1 MKKVCFSLV
10 IFLSLFLFGQ
20 VAAQNQEN
28 QLQTF
33 KDSVS
38 YGVGSDMGR
47 NLFNSGFDDIDLE
60 LVLLG
65 LQDIYQKNPSKIKPE
80 EIQKSLTQYLDEKK
94 SRRKKENT
102 EKGKLFLEENGARP
116 GVVSLPSGLQ
126 YSIIK
131 TGNGKKPKE
140 SDKVEVHY
148 TGSIIGGKV
157 FDNTRERN
165 FSSKVPVNGV
175 MAGWTEGLQLMPVG
189 SIFKFYI
196 PSHLAF
202 GEKGAG
208 DDIGPNETLIFEIEL
223 LRILEN

>member
-10 IFLSLFLFGQ
+10 IFLSLLLFGQ

-65 LQDIYQKNPSKIKPE
+65 LQDIYQKTPSKIKPE
-80 EIQKSLTQYLDEKK
+80 QIQKSLTQYLDEKK
-94 SRRKKENT
+94 SRKKKENT

-196 PSHLAF
+196 PSELAF